1 MEALKVM
8 TRLEEELNNWWEEE
22 RKPIADLE
30 YSVPIIDDENYEED
44 EIEEEEQ
51 DGDEGGA
58 G

>member
-1 MEALKVM
+1 M